1 MRYHGLHKKAKTII
15 YDNNYIIL
23 RMMILIIILIKTKM
37 NIENQRIRI
46 ISEY

>member
-1 MRYHGLHKKAKTII
+1 MVYTKKAKTII

-23 RMMILIIILIKTKM
+23 RMIILIIILIKTKM
-37 NIENQRIRI
+37 NDENQRIRI